1 MKKLLAAVFCL
12 VLALSCLSALAQ
24 EEKTNLGVINVN
36 GAFNLKCALPEDYRL
51 EVTDVDS
58 TGLKANILPL
68 DPAKPSMILIVEFD
82 DMYAQVERLNDLSD
96 EDLAFLEST
105 YDEYKV
111 EFTYSETSYGTKLLI
126 AKEVGDDEDF
136 VSIFSIYKGYQVEF
150 IMLPGESSAAL
161 TDAQIQQCIAFL
173 SELDFVPVE

>member
-1 MKKLLAAVFCL
+1 M
-12 VLALSCLSALAQ
+12 
-24 EEKTNLGVINVN
+24 
-36 GAFNLKCALPEDYRL
+36 
-51 EVTDVDS
+51 
-58 TGLKANILPL
+58 
-68 DPAKPSMILIVEFD
+68 
-82 DMYAQVERLNDLSD
+82 ERLNDLSD

-150 IMLPGESSAAL
+150 IMLPGEGNAAL